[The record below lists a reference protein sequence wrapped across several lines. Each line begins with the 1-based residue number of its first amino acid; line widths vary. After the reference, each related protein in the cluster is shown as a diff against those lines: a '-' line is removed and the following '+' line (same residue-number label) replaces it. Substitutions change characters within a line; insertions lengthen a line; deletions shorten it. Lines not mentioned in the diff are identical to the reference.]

1 MPRVVSQLTVP
12 IGGLGQSAVTR
23 QIGTHCR
30 LPIITVAHLQP
41 SAPITHDI
49 TQSESL
55 AQGRGPLIASG
66 IGMASDIDIP
76 SATDTLASG
85 LHAEGPVI
93 VHARP
98 RSGGSS
104 GSREQL
110 EASSVSSSH
119 GGIDPRDKLRSRSH
133 KCFAIVVISLS
144 WSVGTAIPS
153 REGGHKPTARS
164 SLRHHPMSIVTA
176 EQLSISFGK
185 KQILDEESF
194 AIQPGD
200 RVGLI
205 GPNGSGKSTLMRLLA
220 QEREPDG
227 GEIHFAR
234 GVKVGY
240 LPQDI
245 LALPPGTLV
254 DSVRSV
260 VPGSD
265 ELRASIAMLE
275 ADLASA
281 EEDEVRIELGE
292 RLADL
297 HTRLAD
303 FEERYGRHRA
313 ESILAGLGFAEAE
326 FERDITT
333 FSGGWKMRAALAGL
347 LLLEPDLLLLDEPTN
362 HLDIPSL
369 TWFDQFLRRFPKALL
384 LISHDREFLNRQIRR
399 VMTFE
404 PEGLRSYPGDY
415 DSYRRQRA
423 EEELNLEIRARRQAE
438 ERAVTQRFIDRFR
451 YKATKARQVQ
461 SRIKQLERSE
471 VIEVRDHH
479 STVRFRFPEVARS
492 GREVIRIDQ
501 IDKRFGDKVIYQSVT
516 KTLERGDRVAIIG
529 VNGAGK
535 TTLLKLIA
543 KELTLDGGSI
553 TLGHNVQ
560 PAYYAQHHTEQ
571 LDRER
576 TVLEEVWSLVP
587 DKPQSAVRSVLGS
600 FLFQGDDVDKKIA
613 VLSGGERARVAL
625 ARLLVIPSN
634 LILMD
639 EPTNHL
645 DLDSSEKLAE
655 ALKEYGGTLLFVS
668 HNRSF
673 INQLA
678 TKIWDVQKGHIVEWS
693 GNLDAYLYHLEQSA
707 QRSDLIADSTGSV
720 RGKAAGRADSASAGR
735 AEESDKDR
743 RRMKAQEREARA
755 LRIRPVKQQLETVEQ
770 QITALEQEKGELEKT
785 LSSPTLYSDPQKAK
799 QVQQRFADIQKQLE
813 AMYPRW
819 ESLQAE
825 LESLS

>member
-1 MPRVVSQLTVP
+1 
-12 IGGLGQSAVTR
+12 
-23 QIGTHCR
+23 
-30 LPIITVAHLQP
+30 
-41 SAPITHDI
+41 
-49 TQSESL
+49 
-55 AQGRGPLIASG
+55 
-66 IGMASDIDIP
+66 
-76 SATDTLASG
+76 
-85 LHAEGPVI
+85 
-93 VHARP
+93 
-98 RSGGSS
+98 
-104 GSREQL
+104 
-110 EASSVSSSH
+110 
-119 GGIDPRDKLRSRSH
+119 
-133 KCFAIVVISLS
+133 
-144 WSVGTAIPS
+144 
-153 REGGHKPTARS
+153 
-164 SLRHHPMSIVTA
+164 MSIVTA
-176 EQLSISFGK
+176 EQLSISFGNR
-185 KQILDEESF
+185 QILDEESF

-200 RVGLI
+200 RIGLI
-205 GPNGSGKSTLMRLLA
+205 GPNGSGKSTLLRLLA
-220 QEREPDG
+220 KEREPDAG
-227 GEIHFAR
+227 DIYYAR
-234 GVKVGY
+234 GIKVGY

-254 DSVRSV
+254 DSVRSF

-265 ELRASIAMLE
+265 ELRSSIVLLE
-275 ADLASA
+275 AELHAAPD
-281 EEDEVRIELGE
+281 DEARIELGE

-297 HTRLAD
+297 HTQLSD

-326 FERDITT
+326 FARDIST

-347 LLLEPDLLLLDEPTN
+347 LLLQPDLLLLDEPTN

-384 LISHDREFLNRQIRR
+384 LISHDRDFLNRQIRR
-399 VMTFE
+399 VLTFE

-451 YKATKARQVQ
+451 YKASKARQVQ
-461 SRIKQLERSE
+461 SRIKQLARSE
-471 VIEVRDHH
+471 AITVRDQHA
-479 STVRFRFPEVARS
+479 TVRFRFPSVQRS

-501 IDKRFGDKVIYQSVT
+501 IDKRFGEKVIYRSVS

-543 KELTLDGGSI
+543 KELALDGGSI

-560 PAYYAQHHTEQ
+560 LAYYAQHHTEQ
-571 LDRER
+571 LHRDR
-576 TVLEEVWSLVP
+576 TVLEEVWSLVS
-587 DKPQSAVRSVLGS
+587 DKPQSFVRSVLGS
-600 FLFQGDDVDKKIA
+600 FLFQGDDVDKPIA

-625 ARLLVIPSN
+625 ARLLVLPSN

-645 DLDSSEKLAE
+645 DLDSTEKLAE
-655 ALKEYGGTLLFVS
+655 ALKEYEGTLLFVS

-678 TKIWDVQKGHIVEWS
+678 TKIWDVQQGGIVEWS
-693 GNLDAYLYHLEQSA
+693 GNLDAYLYHVEQSA
-707 QRSDLIADSTGSV
+707 QRAELSGDSAGSPRGKSVAAADSTQVS
-720 RGKAAGRADSASAGR
+720 R

-770 QITALEQEKGELEKT
+770 QISALEQEKGELEPK
-785 LSSPTLYSDPQKAK
+785 LSDPALYSDPQKAK
-799 QVQQRFADIQKQLE
+799 QVQKRFAEISKQLE
-813 AMYPRW
+813 ELYPRW
-819 ESLQAE
+819 ESLQIE